1 MDDAC
6 HFVLARQ
13 IDRVVSAR
21 DIQRFDE
28 NALSDLGF
36 NEVRLAPHAI
46 MREHDLFTRVQKSPG
61 CVQSNESQPTCDQNH
76 GAASSVLIITVDVSP
91 SAAATAQPWLIPK
104 ESCPPRSPTV
114 HNVAHRSFVLI
125 RRGRDIV
132 TALYQKKDLALLLLS
147 VIPHLDF

>member
-21 DIQRFDE
+21 DIQRFYE

-46 MREHDLFTRVQKSPG
+46 MREHDLFTRVQKPLD

-76 GAASSVLIITVDVSP
+76 KTASSVLIVTIDMNP
-91 SAAATAQPWLIPK
+91 STATTAQP
-104 ESCPPRSPTV
+104 
-114 HNVAHRSFVLI
+114 
-125 RRGRDIV
+125 
-132 TALYQKKDLALLLLS
+132 
-147 VIPHLDF
+147 

>member
-21 DIQRFDE
+21 DIQRFYE

-46 MREHDLFTRVQKSPG
+46 MREHDLFTHVQKSLG

-76 GAASSVLIITVDVSP
+76 GAASSVLIVTVDVSP
-91 SAAATAQPWLIPK
+91 SRPSA
-104 ESCPPRSPTV
+104 PRN
-114 HNVAHRSFVLI
+114 H
-125 RRGRDIV
+125 G
-132 TALYQKKDLALLLLS
+132 
-147 VIPHLDF
+147 

>member
-6 HFVLARQ
+6 RFVLARQ

-21 DIQRFDE
+21 DIQRFYE

-46 MREHDLFTRVQKSPG
+46 MREHDLLTCVHKSPG

-76 GAASSVLIITVDVSP
+76 GAASSVLIVTVDLSP
-91 SAAATAQPWLIPK
+91 SAHHRATMADPQGKLPA
-104 ESCPPRSPTV
+104 S
-114 HNVAHRSFVLI
+114 
-125 RRGRDIV
+125 
-132 TALYQKKDLALLLLS
+132 LS
-147 VIPHLDF
+147 HGSYCGTPL

>member
-61 CVQSNESQPTCDQNH
+61 CVQSNESQPTRDQNH
-76 GAASSVLIITVDVSP
+76 

>member
-21 DIQRFDE
+21 DIQRFYE

-46 MREHDLFTRVQKSPG
+46 MREHDLFTRVQTSPA
-61 CVQSNESQPTCDQNH
+61 CVQSNESQPTCAQNH
-76 GAASSVLIITVDVSP
+76 AAASTVLMGTVDVSP
-91 SAAATAQPWLIPK
+91 SAPTTVHPWL
-104 ESCPPRSPTV
+104 
-114 HNVAHRSFVLI
+114 
-125 RRGRDIV
+125 
-132 TALYQKKDLALLLLS
+132 Y
-147 VIPHLDF
+147 

>member
-46 MREHDLFTRVQKSPG
+46 MREHDLFICVQKSFG
-61 CVQSNESQPTCDQNH
+61 CVQSNESQSICDQNH
-76 GAASSVLIITVDVSP
+76 GAVSSVLIVIVDMSL
-91 SAAATAQPWLIPK
+91 SATSILQL
-104 ESCPPRSPTV
+104 C
-114 HNVAHRSFVLI
+114 
-125 RRGRDIV
+125 
-132 TALYQKKDLALLLLS
+132 
-147 VIPHLDF
+147 VII